1 LRINPRLCIVAR
13 MSDKGEFTIRIKN
26 TSTRIKQISIKN
38 TSTMSTYTFVPSMNK
53 HNERFPAEFS
63 YFVEYKRGSLC
74 ISSSSDLRILLNEEE
89 YMNFFHPDIKCD
101 ISITDMDGNQYDYLG
116 CYISSPTVILSQ
128 FGQNMLELS
137 YSVDDFVYNG
147 CSFKNVAYDSS
158 ISRDEFMKRMNR
170 TLTRTSHPIGYGRTL
185 GNYAGEVLKIVLPR
199 EKWMEFVKTQP
210 DGKEKI

>member
-1 LRINPRLCIVAR
+1 
-13 MSDKGEFTIRIKN
+13 
-26 TSTRIKQISIKN
+26 
-38 TSTMSTYTFVPSMNK
+38 
-53 HNERFPAEFS
+53 
-63 YFVEYKRGSLC
+63 
-74 ISSSSDLRILLNEEE
+74 
-89 YMNFFHPDIKCD
+89 
-101 ISITDMDGNQYDYLG
+101 MDGNQYDYLG